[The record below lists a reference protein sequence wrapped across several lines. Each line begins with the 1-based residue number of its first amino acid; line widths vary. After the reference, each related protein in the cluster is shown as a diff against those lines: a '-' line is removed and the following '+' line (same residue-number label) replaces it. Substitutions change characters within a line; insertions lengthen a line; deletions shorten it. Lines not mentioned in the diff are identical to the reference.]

1 MSFESE
7 SSLVTSDALIR
18 KALEDL
24 LKCGLGN
31 TILLNAQSALL
42 YLELAEEPA
51 DSLIFFGNAQFEEFA
66 TLLKD
71 LNLLEMPCQVGQD
84 AEAVRLGL
92 EELKEVA
99 EAHFAIVIVA
109 RLCNQVV
116 TQAIIS
122 DLVQDQVIEAC
133 ACTLLDGSL
142 QFNLRR

>member
-1 MSFESE
+1 MP
-7 SSLVTSDALIR
+7 R
-18 KALEDL
+18 K
-24 LKCGLGN
+24 
-31 TILLNAQSALL
+31 
-42 YLELAEEPA
+42 
-51 DSLIFFGNAQFEEFA
+51 
-66 TLLKD
+66 
-71 LNLLEMPCQVGQD
+71 VGQD

-92 EELKEVA
+92 EELEEVA

-142 QFNLRR
+142 QLNLRR